1 MFNQNLLLMHLVYS
15 SWHELWKYAPYISV
29 ISFFLLIIYKFS
41 GFISIDCGSIE
52 DYTDPTTGIW
62 YQTDKD
68 FVESG
73 INHRI
78 SSDVSFKNPYYEPLL
93 RTLRSFPEGDRN
105 CYTLKPQQGKNNN
118 YLIRAIFSYQN

>member
-1 MFNQNLLLMHLVYS
+1 MHLVYFDMNC
-15 SWHELWKYAPYISV
+15 EKMLCITV

-41 GFISIDCGSIE
+41 GLISIDCGSIE
-52 DYTDPTTGIW
+52 DYTDPTTSIW

-78 SSDVSFKNPYYEPLL
+78 SPDVNLKNPYYEPLL
-93 RTLRSFPEGDRN
+93 RTLRSFLVGDRN
-105 CYTLKPQQGKNNN
+105 CYTLKP
-118 YLIRAIFSYQN
+118 